1 MHQIR
6 LRRGV
11 IDQIRTDRNF
21 NSDAQIAAA
30 LGVTVDELDR
40 MRHGAPISPQMA
52 LQVAVIQGSGFD
64 LSQWV
69 ETVPAAQTSA

>member
-1 MHQIR
+1 MNQIR

-11 IDQIRTDRNF
+11 IDQIRADRNF
-21 NSDAQIAAA
+21 SSDAQTAAA
-30 LGVTVDELDR
+30 LGVTVDELER
-40 MRHGAPISPQMA
+40 MRHGAPVSPQMA

-69 ETVPAAQTSA
+69 EPIRTTTAA